1 MLSEGLLQPH
11 FYFLRHLTT
20 ARQGQLHARPKTH
33 GLWWY
38 SRGIVSDLGG
48 VGGVEGWGLWQWV
61 LRYDLDDLVAVR
73 LHVRRHLQ
81 PHELMS

>member
-11 FYFLRHLTT
+11 CHLPRHLTT
-20 ARQGQLHARPKTH
+20 ARQCQLHARLTV
-33 GLWWY
+33 GLWY

-48 VGGVEGWGLWQWV
+48 VGGIEGGGLWQRV

>member
-1 MLSEGLLQPH
+1 VLSEGLLQPH
-11 FYFLRHLTT
+11 FYLLRHLTT
-20 ARQGQLHARPKTH
+20 ARQCQLHARLTV
-33 GLWWY
+33 GLWY

-48 VGGVEGWGLWQWV
+48 VGGVEGWGLWQRV

-81 PHELMS
+81 PHELKS